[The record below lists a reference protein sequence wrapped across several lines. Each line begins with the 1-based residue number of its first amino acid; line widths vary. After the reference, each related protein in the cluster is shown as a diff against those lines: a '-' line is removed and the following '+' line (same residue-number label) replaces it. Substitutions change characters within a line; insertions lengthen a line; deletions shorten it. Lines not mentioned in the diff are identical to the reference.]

1 MKQAAMKY
9 RNFAAMIATSVAVM
23 YALTYAN
30 TLRMSDVYW
39 SETRGY
45 MALLMGAAMAA
56 VMLGFMKSMYT
67 DRKKNLAILGVASLV
82 FALSVYLVR
91 SQEAVG
97 DIAWMK
103 GMIPH
108 HSIAILTSERAHL
121 KDPRVQAL
129 AESIAASQRKEIS
142 EMQMLIKDLEGKQ
155 QLPEIDKPAE

>member
-1 MKQAAMKY
+1 
-9 RNFAAMIATSVAVM
+9 
-23 YALTYAN
+23 
-30 TLRMSDVYW
+30 MSDVYW

>member
-1 MKQAAMKY
+1 MKPTTLKY
-9 RNFAAMIATSVAVM
+9 RNFVAMIATSVAVM

-67 DRKKNLAILGVASLV
+67 DRRKNLAILGLSAMI

-103 GMIPH
+103 AMIPH

-121 KDPRVQAL
+121 QDPRVQAL

-142 EMQMLIKDLEGKQ
+142 EMQMLIKDLEDRRQ
-155 QLPEIDKPAE
+155 VPEKVSPAE

>member
-1 MKQAAMKY
+1 MKPTALKY
-9 RNFAAMIATSVAVM
+9 RNFVAMIATSVAVM

-67 DRKKNLAILGVASLV
+67 DRRKNLAILGLSAMI

-103 GMIPH
+103 AMIPH

-121 KDPRVQAL
+121 QDPRVQAL

-142 EMQMLIKDLEGKQ
+142 EMQMLIKDLEDRRQ
-155 QLPEIDKPAE
+155 VPEKVSPAE